1 MLNDILKKDYIDY
14 TLYSVTK
21 LKNKYGFRVK
31 LLFNDGTD
39 CIQQIGGFVKK
50 RDANIERD
58 KVAAQLLNHTF
69 VVQPKIKYEI
79 FIRYWLND
87 VMKENIT
94 YNSYMSYRNVIENY
108 AIPFF
113 GNLNLMQINM
123 GHIQRFYSDTAKK
136 YESIAKMAKT
146 VMETSFEYAKTKNLI
161 SINPADNVSL
171 PKSIKVL
178 PYKTQIINQ
187 EQVLNLEQI
196 KTLIEASKSTPI
208 HLQILF
214 AVLMGLRKQEINALK
229 YSDIDYINRKLYLT
243 VQLGR
248 KTNDTIDD
256 CPRKMLTKQEVKL
269 KSYNSERVLDI
280 PDMVFEAII
289 NERQKYERNKK
300 RRINDKTN
308 PFYDH
313 NYICCSTYGKPRSKD
328 FHRKYYLKLLEDNNL
343 PNIRFHDL
351 RHTYSTLLLINNFD
365 LKAVS
370 ELLGH
375 ASTIIT
381 SNVYFDK
388 NKIIIDCTNEMNSY
402 IDRVKPKANLV
413 DKNAILLDDLDMNV
427 MVKRF
432 LT

>member
-1 MLNDILKKDYIDY
+1 MLNDILKKNYIEY
-14 TLYSVTK
+14 KLYSVTK
-21 LKNKYGFRVK
+21 LKDKYGFRVK
-31 LLFNDGTD
+31 LIFNDGTNT
-39 CIQQIGGFVKK
+39 IQQIGGYTKK
-50 RDANIERD
+50 RDANMERD

-79 FIRYWLND
+79 FIRFWLNN
-87 VMKENIT
+87 VMKEHIS
-94 YNSYMSYRNVIENY
+94 YNSYISYRNVIENY

-113 GNLNLMQINM
+113 KNLNLTQINM
-123 GHIQRFYSDTAKK
+123 GHIQRFYNDTANK
-136 YESIAKMAKT
+136 YKSIAKLAKT
-146 VMETSFEYAKTKNLI
+146 VIETSFDYAKTKNLI
-161 SINPADNVSL
+161 AINPAKNVSL
-171 PKSIKVL
+171 PKTITPQ
-178 PYKTQIINQ
+178 PYKTQIIKTD
-187 EQVLNLEQI
+187 QVLNLEQI

-214 AVLMGLRKQEINALK
+214 AVLMGLRKSEINALK
-229 YSDIDYINRKLYLT
+229 YTDIDYINRKLYLK

-248 KTNDTIDD
+248 KTKDTIDD
-256 CPRKMLTKQEVKL
+256 CPRKMLTKQEIKL
-269 KSYNSERVLDI
+269 KTFNSERILDI
-280 PDMVFEAII
+280 PDIVFEAILS
-289 NERQKYERNKK
+289 EKQKYEKNRR
-300 RRINDKTN
+300 RRINDKNN

-313 NYICCSTYGKPRSKD
+313 NYICCSTYGKPRSKG

-343 PNIRFHDL
+343 PKIRFHDL

-388 NKIIIDCTNEMNSY
+388 NKVIIDCTDEMNDY
-402 IDRVKPKANLV
+402 INKVKPKE
-413 DKNAILLDDLDMNV
+413 DLIDNNTIINDFDMNF
-427 MVKRF
+427 MTKKF